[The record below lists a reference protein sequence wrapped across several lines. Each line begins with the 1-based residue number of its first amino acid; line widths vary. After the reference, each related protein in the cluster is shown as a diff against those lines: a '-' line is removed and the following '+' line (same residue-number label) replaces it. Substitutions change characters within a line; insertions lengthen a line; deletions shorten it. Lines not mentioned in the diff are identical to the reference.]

1 MHNLFHRRSKI
12 EENPEKFWRELITK
26 NETLKG
32 RMFKDEPITE
42 DTKYLHYVIFNRKV
56 GFQNVWVMVPNFN
69 RLIEFIEY
77 VFMPEAYYKWVEGK
91 KKLIT
96 HIHSIDVEKIISM
109 INRKSTE
116 EEKEKMKNDIV
127 ALRKL
132 KGLSADNGMRKIKI
146 FCSRF
151 NNNWL
156 GNDDEFLYLKA
167 FGSAEELGKFVV
179 ETNLQTD
186 SEDSYEKTIGMTT
199 EEWFKVCENAHKNK
213 EDEEKFKK
221 VLFKHLEDIV

>member
-1 MHNLFHRRSKI
+1 MRNLFRQRLKK
-12 EENPEKFWRELITK
+12 EENPEKYWGELIRK

-42 DTKYLHYVIFNRKV
+42 ETKYLHYVIFNRHV
-56 GFQNVWVMVPNFN
+56 GFQNVWVMVPNYN
-69 RLIEFIEY
+69 SLIQFIQY

-91 KKLIT
+91 RKLIT
-96 HIHSIDVEKIISM
+96 HIPSIDVEKIIS
-109 INRKSTE
+109 IVKSKATE
-116 EEKEKMKNDIV
+116 EDRQKMKNDIL

-132 KGLSADNGMRKIKI
+132 NGLSAENGMRKLKI

-156 GNDDEFLYLKA
+156 GDDDEFLYLKV
-167 FGSAEELGKFVV
+167 FNNAEELGKFVV

-186 SEDSYEKTIGMTT
+186 CEDCYEKAIGMTT
-199 EEWFKVCENAHKNK
+199 EEWYKVCENAHKNK
-213 EDEEKFKK
+213 EDEEKFKTI
-221 VLFKHLEDIV
+221 LFKHLEDVV

>member
-96 HIHSIDVEKIISM
+96 HIPS
-109 INRKSTE
+109 
-116 EEKEKMKNDIV
+116 EKEKMKNDIV

>member
-1 MHNLFHRRSKI
+1 MRNLFRQRLKR
-12 EENPEKFWRELITK
+12 EENPEKFWDELIVK
-26 NETLKG
+26 NQTLKG

-56 GFQNVWVMVPNFN
+56 GFQNVWVMVPNFS

-91 KKLIT
+91 NKLIT
-96 HIHSIDVEKIISM
+96 HIPSIDVEKIISM

-116 EEKEKMKNDIV
+116 EEKQKMKNDIL

-132 KGLSADNGMRKIKI
+132 KGLSAENGMRKLKI

-167 FGSAEELGKFVV
+167 FNNAEELGNFVV

-186 SEDSYEKTIGMTT
+186 CEDCYEKAIGMTK
-199 EEWFKVCENAHKNK
+199 EEWFKVCENADKNK
-213 EDEEKFKK
+213 EAEEKFKTI
-221 VLFKHLEDIV
+221 LFKHLEDIV

>member
-1 MHNLFHRRSKI
+1 MRSLFRKKLFND
-12 EENPEKFWRELITK
+12 ENPEKFWSELIRK

-42 DTKYLHYVIFNRKV
+42 NTKYLHYVIFNRHV
-56 GFQNVWVMVPNFN
+56 GIQNVWVMVPNFN
-69 RLIEFIEY
+69 HLVQFIQY

-96 HIHSIDVEKIISM
+96 HIPSNDVEQIISM
-109 INRKSTE
+109 ININNTE
-116 EEKEKMKNDIV
+116 EDKKKMKNDIL

-132 KGLSADNGMRKIKI
+132 NGLSSEQGMRKLRI

-156 GNDDEFLYLKA
+156 GDSDEFLYLKV
-167 FGSAEELGKFVV
+167 FNNAEELGKFIV

-186 SEDSYEKTIGMTT
+186 CEKCYEKKIGMTT
-199 EEWFKVCENAHKNK
+199 EEWFKICENAHKNK
-213 EDEEKFKK
+213 EYEEKFKNI
-221 VLFKHLEDIV
+221 LFKYLEDIV